1 MGLHF
6 VMMNNRSPALPSL
19 MRYLLTW
26 FVGCAIAM
34 VFAYTELLDYYLSLG
49 VELRTQSLLEKT
61 ALQYSASEKEGSKLP
76 RDQNLRSYDAL
87 SKIPPEILSKFSP
100 HNFSHGD
107 VQRFVNVDFED
118 SPDSPDSKRFRTET
132 FDLCGQQVCD
142 LLFLYPYQL
151 KGARWLYLLHGVV
164 GSDEDYEQL
173 ELTEHVAFA
182 IGALFAMLLIIISIF
197 IVRSLVAPL
206 RKLESWSDVQSFDV
220 KVEVPN
226 LRFKE
231 YDTLANRLQNA
242 FQSVRDATSREKL
255 FLRHASHELRT
266 PIAILSSNL
275 ELLDRLTK
283 HPDRTEAETKALL
296 RQYRAIEDIQLL
308 IETLLWVNRK
318 STQTPNSETVGL
330 KHEVTEIVE
339 SYRYLIESDQVDLYL
354 REGDAVVSAPASAV
368 RIVLSNLIKNAF
380 QHTKAGE
387 ISITITADK
396 VLIQNIST
404 AAPAREANDQYGF
417 GLGLEL
423 VGLICDR
430 LEWRCFYEDIAG
442 GRRTILEFSP

>member
-1 MGLHF
+1 
-6 VMMNNRSPALPSL
+6 MMNNRSPALPSL
-19 MRYLLTW
+19 KRYLLTW
-26 FVGCAIAM
+26 FVGCTIAM
-34 VFAYTELLDYYLSLG
+34 VFAYTELLEYYLSLG

-61 ALQYSASEKEGSKLP
+61 ALQYLESEKEGLKLP
-76 RDQNLRSYDAL
+76 RDQNLRSYDSL

-100 HNFSHGD
+100 RNSSHGEI
-107 VQRFVNVDFED
+107 QRFVNVNFED
-118 SPDSPDSKRFRTET
+118 SPDRPDTKRFRTET
-132 FDLCGQQVCD
+132 FDLCGEHVCD
-142 LLFLYPYQL
+142 LLFLYHYQL
-151 KGARWLYLLHGVV
+151 RDARWLYLLHGVV

-182 IGALFAMLLIIISIF
+182 IGTLFAMLLIIISFF
-197 IVRSLVAPL
+197 IMRSLVAPL
-206 RKLESWSDVQSFDV
+206 RKLESWSEAQSLEE

-231 YDTLANRLQNA
+231 YDTLASRLQNA

-275 ELLDRLTK
+275 ELLDRLTE
-283 HPDRTEAETKALL
+283 HPDRAEAEKKALL

-308 IETLLWVNRK
+308 IETLLWINRQ
-318 STQTPNSETVGL
+318 STQIPYSEPVGL
-330 KHEVTEIVE
+330 KREITEIIA
-339 SYRYLIESDQVDLYL
+339 SYRYLIENDEVDLYL

-380 QHTKAGE
+380 QYTKAGE
-387 ISITITADK
+387 ISITITPDK
-396 VLIQNIST
+396 VLIENINT
-404 AAPAREANDQYGF
+404 AALAREANDQYGF

-423 VGLICDR
+423 VELICDR

>member
-100 HNFSHGD
+100 HKFSHGD

-197 IVRSLVAPL
+197 IV
-206 RKLESWSDVQSFDV
+206 SF
-220 KVEVPN
+220 
-226 LRFKE
+226 LF
-231 YDTLANRLQNA
+231 
-242 FQSVRDATSREKL
+242 VRIL
-255 FLRHASHELRT
+255 FL
-266 PIAILSSNL
+266 
-275 ELLDRLTK
+275 
-283 HPDRTEAETKALL
+283 
-296 RQYRAIEDIQLL
+296 
-308 IETLLWVNRK
+308 
-318 STQTPNSETVGL
+318 
-330 KHEVTEIVE
+330 
-339 SYRYLIESDQVDLYL
+339 
-354 REGDAVVSAPASAV
+354 
-368 RIVLSNLIKNAF
+368 
-380 QHTKAGE
+380 
-387 ISITITADK
+387 
-396 VLIQNIST
+396 
-404 AAPAREANDQYGF
+404 
-417 GLGLEL
+417 
-423 VGLICDR
+423 
-430 LEWRCFYEDIAG
+430 
-442 GRRTILEFSP
+442 